1 MNKNIVNALRKRIN
15 RENNTKRNFQV
26 LRLRNGVELVYA
38 KNNDTG
44 GTFVVGKH
52 ISPRI
57 FYIEHGETNKT
68 SQGKGIGKQMRA
80 LLTLAAKNAGYKKV
94 RQTSAFLNRSQK
106 NEKKK
111 NSNNYRYNAPPSS
124 YIMKS
129 LGFNQVKI
137 HRNNKGRIN
146 QINHEY
152 NFTKN
157 PNNSLLVKSAYPLRT
172 HPLRN
177 KTLRKK

>member
-1 MNKNIVNALRKRIN
+1 MYDGNS
-15 RENNTKRNFQV
+15 
-26 LRLRNGVELVYA
+26 GS
-38 KNNDTG
+38 
-44 GTFVVGKH
+44 TFVVGKRMRMH
-52 ISPRI
+52 PSI
-57 FYIEHGETNKT
+57 FYIEHGETEKT
-68 SQGKGIGKQMRA
+68 SRGKGIGKQMRA
-80 LLTLAAKNAGYKKV
+80 LLTLAAKNAGYEKV
-94 RQTSAFLNRSQK
+94 KQTSAFLNGRQK

-152 NFTKN
+152 NFSKN
-157 PNNSLLVKSAYPLRT
+157 PNNSRLVRAAYPLRT

-177 KTLRKK
+177 SRKKS